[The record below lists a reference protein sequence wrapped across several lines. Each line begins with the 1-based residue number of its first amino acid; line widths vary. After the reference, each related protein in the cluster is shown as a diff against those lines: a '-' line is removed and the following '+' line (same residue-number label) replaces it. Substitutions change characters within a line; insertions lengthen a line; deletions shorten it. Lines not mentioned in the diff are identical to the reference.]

1 MKFGDNLKKLRKLRK
16 LSQEE
21 LAFKVG
27 VSRQSVSKWETGEA
41 YPEMNNILA
50 LCKIFH
56 CNINDLIHEDMSD
69 IDSLDEEI
77 KMNVVKF
84 KKDKQKKMK
93 GISKAI
99 YILSRIGKI
108 ISIIGIIIVAIV
120 MLLIPFTINNIDF
133 KNNKIMLNDNIIGTI
148 NNEEVNKVEEFF
160 NNHSTTE
167 IIIYN
172 EIISVCLIVS
182 LAILK
187 LILNALERLFVNIHN
202 GDTPFTIENIDYI
215 KRIAKLLIIM
225 IIFPTIT
232 GLIMELIINV
242 DLEVE
247 FELSDLIFVLIIISI
262 SYIFE
267 YGYQIQLDS
276 KGIMYG
282 EEDER

>member
-41 YPEMNNILA
+41 YPEMNNILE

-160 NNHSTTE
+160 NNHSTIE
-167 IIIYN
+167 IIIYD

-215 KRIAKLLIIM
+215 KKIAKLLIIM

-232 GLIMELIINV
+232 GFIMELIINV

>member
-41 YPEMNNILA
+41 YPEMNNILE
-50 LCKIFH
+50 LCKIFR

-160 NNHSTTE
+160 NNHSTIE
-167 IIIYN
+167 IIIYD

-215 KRIAKLLIIM
+215 KKIAKLLIIM

-232 GLIMELIINV
+232 GFIMELIINV

>member
-41 YPEMNNILA
+41 YPEMNNILE
-50 LCKIFH
+50 LCKIFR

-160 NNHSTTE
+160 NNHSTIE
-167 IIIYN
+167 IIIYD

>member
-41 YPEMNNILA
+41 YPEMNNILE